1 MTQMLSIL
9 MPTYNHEK
17 YIAKAIESA
26 LMQKTSYS
34 WELLIHDDCSTDN
47 TKAIAREYAQ
57 KYPEKITL
65 LEESQNQGLIK
76 SYKALIDIS
85 KGKYLAILESDDYW
99 IDENKIQKQID
110 FLEQNPDYGLV
121 AGDVITVD
129 ENDNVIQ
136 IGKTNQ
142 SKRDTDYWYERLL
155 CNNGLWGACSVVFLK
170 KSFEDYC
177 NIDDYIAKGFVTF
190 DHPVWLSISR
200 HKKCKYIEETFAGY
214 RYTASS
220 ISNSSDGKKQMEFNV
235 GIFKLEEYIVEKYGC
250 GNISYEEWKNRNI
263 QMLLGKAL
271 KYRQRDCF
279 VECAKQLKVDS
290 ITSFVV
296 RKFPSI
302 YYYQFT
308 LRHKNRM
315 L

>member
-129 ENDNVIQ
+129 EDDSIIQ
-136 IGKTNQ
+136 NGGFNI
-142 SKRDTDYWYERLL
+142 SKRSQDDNYEIMLG
-155 CNNGLWGACSVVFLK
+155 NVGIQGAVNVVFRRNDFEKYCSL
-170 KSFEDYC
+170 EDY
-177 NIDDYIAKGFVTF
+177 ISRKYRTF
-190 DHPVWLSISR
+190 DHYTWLALAANTKTRFFSDIFS
-200 HKKCKYIEETFAGY
+200 AY
-214 RYTASS
+214 RVLSS
-220 ISNSSDGKKQMEFNV
+220 SVSNSGDKKKNFDFN
-235 GIFKLEEYIVEKYGC
+235 LHLVEIEGDVVKKYGY
-250 GNISYEEWKNRNI
+250 GKLTQKQYEHKVAESILAKS
-263 QMLLGKAL
+263 L
-271 KYRQRDCF
+271 KFHQRRVFCQYSKKIIP
-279 VECAKQLKVDS
+279 ANNKQLLMKW
-290 ITSFVV
+290 
-296 RKFPSI
+296 FPNL
-302 YYYQFT
+302 YYWQFI
-308 LRHKNRM
+308 LRH
-315 L
+315 